1 MGDKKEKKK
10 PEENALKEKN
20 EDVQKRLES
29 KVLGMLEDSDRIPN
43 EKPEDIPP
51 EKKSDETKTEEKEG
65 EAPSGEEKEEVP
77 SESPPSDAG
86 KQTEKSSED
95 NAKPAGKPKDI
106 KKADAHE
113 ENIEELIAHREEIEA
128 LLSSVEDSY
137 RDATIPDN
145 TYHEVKDKN
154 EKRLEE
160 INKKIAKLEETATP
174 EQKKKIEESVKKQ
187 EEEKEEKS
195 IEVTSPSTP
204 PEAGPSPKNAVQETD
219 ATPSRRE
226 ATAKFLEE
234 KIEEKLRDVIAA
246 ASVEVTDKRLKKLEG
261 RLDPIEM
268 TMKNIENDTQTVTTS
283 VGSYDKQFTMMKTE
297 VEKLKAVID
306 GVKESRNVIDEKI
319 QRTTE
324 TFAEVRSAVYQMEA
338 RSKEQETIIA
348 KLKDSVSQI
357 DTARVLREFTS
368 RDQQMRDVNTR
379 VERLERTTKMM
390 NDSMNRIK
398 GLMTDI
404 GSIENIVKASKHVGE
419 KLEKTQEI
427 EERIKAN
434 SSRLDSVY
442 LDMKKKIDEFN
453 EYKVKQDKLTGMT
466 EDLMKNVGEMTRRL
480 ADYATKSDITGVK
493 DQIGIVRELAK
504 KASAAPAQP
513 AVSPEVKRLT
523 EEKEEITALMDTIEE
538 NYRSKSMSE
547 AEYKNTKDKNIQK
560 IKAIDQKIAAA
571 QKTSD
576 ARIPED
582 SGDGKHTKVML
593 LAKLRESYENGE
605 ISKKA
610 YDESRRMLLRK

>member
-10 PEENALKEKN
+10 PVEKAVKEKN

-43 EKPEDIPP
+43 EKPEDSPL
-51 EKKSDETKTEEKEG
+51 EKKSDETKTEEKED

-95 NAKPAGKPKDI
+95 NAKPVGKPKDK
-106 KKADAHE
+106 KKADTPE

-160 INKKIAKLEETATP
+160 INKKIAKLEETVTP
-174 EQKKKIEESVKKQ
+174 EQKKKIEESMKKQ

-219 ATPSRRE
+219 AALGRRE

-338 RSKEQETIIA
+338 WSKEQETIIA

-404 GSIENIVKASKHVGE
+404 GSLENIVKASKHVGE
-419 KLEKTQEI
+419 KLEKIQEI

-513 AVSPEVKRLT
+513 AVSPEVRRLT

-547 AEYKNTKDKNIQK
+547 ADYNNTKDKNIQK

-571 QKTSD
+571 QKISGT
-576 ARIPED
+576 RISED

-593 LAKLRESYENGE
+593 LAKFRESYENGE